1 MPEIRHFFFYL
12 NLFYFKFGGHSGG
25 SVDNYFV
32 VSFSTI
38 LYI

>member
-25 SVDNYFV
+25 QLII
-32 VSFSTI
+32 T
-38 LYI
+38 L